1 MMALGKCCLSKVYLR
16 GNASWMRGSSS
27 RMTSFEMTVTIR
39 PAKTSDI
46 PAITRIYAHAVE
58 HGTASFELAPPDEAE
73 MARRMSK
80 LLDGGFPY
88 LAAETG
94 GRLAGYAYAALYRER
109 PAYRLTVE
117 DSVYIAPDRHRRGI
131 GRALLAAL
139 IEAAAARG
147 FRQMIAVIGDSPRQA
162 ASIGL
167 HETLG
172 FRHVGILQDVGF
184 KHGRWLDTVLMQRA
198 LGPGATTDP

>member
-1 MMALGKCCLSKVYLR
+1 
-16 GNASWMRGSSS
+16 
-27 RMTSFEMTVTIR
+27 MTVAIR

-46 PAITRIYAHAVE
+46 PAITRIYAYAVE
-58 HGTASFELAPPDEAE
+58 HGTASFELNAPDEVE
-73 MARRMSK
+73 IARRMSDLTGK
-80 LLDGGFPY
+80 GYPY
-88 LAAETG
+88 LAGEIDGA
-94 GRLAGYAYAALYRER
+94 LAGYAYAGPYRAR

-117 DSVYIAPDRHRRGI
+117 DSVYIAPATHRRGI

-147 FRQMIAVIGDSPRQA
+147 FRQMIAVIGDSTRQA

-167 HETLG
+167 HEALG

-184 KHGRWLDTVLMQRA
+184 KHGRWLDSVLMQRA
-198 LGPGATTDP
+198 LGPGAKTNP